1 MDVQHGGLWILWPS
15 TVSDG
20 RDGPDGCSRA
30 SGLMATRAGWYG
42 LALGATGS
50 GSGGAVEKGWGAIM
64 QMTKRPWAYVC
75 SPYAARPG
83 ETVAQHV
90 LWAQQMARLVY
101 RDGFWPVVA
110 RLVYRDG
117 FWPVVP
123 HLYAPQF
130 LDDGV
135 PAERA
140 EGLAWGLRLLGL
152 CERVYAF
159 APDGV
164 PSHGMQGEL
173 VRAQA
178 LGLPVLWADMETLKA
193 AGLDASTGDR
203 TTEAMKEGETHV

>member
-1 MDVQHGGLWILWPS
+1 M
-15 TVSDG
+15 
-20 RDGPDGCSRA
+20 
-30 SGLMATRAGWYG
+30 M
-42 LALGATGS
+42 
-50 GSGGAVEKGWGAIM
+50 
-64 QMTKRPWAYVC
+64 MTKRPWAYVC

-101 RDGFWPVVA
+101 REGFWPI
-110 RLVYRDG
+110 
-117 FWPVVP
+117 VP

-140 EGLAWGLRLLGL
+140 EGLAWGLWLLGL
-152 CERVYAF
+152 CERVYVF

-164 PSHGMQGEL
+164 LSHGMQGEL
-173 VRAQA
+173 ARAQA

-203 TTEAMKEGETHV
+203 TPEAMKEGEPHV